1 MITLNFWA
9 FSEKLNFTVI
19 CIQFILGEVDESVN
33 HREAVGTVTRI
44 CQELPRCNWLEE
56 KILNTGKSG
65 AGNTPTPPPS
75 SQNSQ
80 KESE

>member
-1 MITLNFWA
+1 MA
-9 FSEKLNFTVI
+9 FHF
-19 CIQFILGEVDESVN
+19 FFLGEVDESVN